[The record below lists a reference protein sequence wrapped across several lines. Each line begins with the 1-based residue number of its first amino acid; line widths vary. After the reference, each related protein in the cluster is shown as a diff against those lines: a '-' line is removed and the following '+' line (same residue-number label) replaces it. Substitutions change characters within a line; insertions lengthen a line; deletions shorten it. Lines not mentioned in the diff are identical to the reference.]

1 MGSKDDVR
9 LNKMGIAVMLHDP
22 EQLPPE
28 LRDKSQLFRLS
39 AGMKYV
45 LKQQAKVF
53 LEAIKDPL
61 LRKHFC
67 TCPDNSGQGIVVA
80 PSGKTEDYDLSP
92 YFKKALE
99 YMREVIKEDHPKG
112 KLTDVQAKDYVGQV
126 MRLAGRL
133 RGKQRSGKGL
143 LQPTLHADDK
153 ARLPREQRERLLN
166 SARQALQR
174 AYARYSNFRVGAA
187 VLTQQGEIFTGCNVE
202 NASYGLTICA
212 ERAAIFTAVQ
222 QTRAT
227 KLAIRAV
234 AVVNGDELPCAP
246 CGACRQVIFEFG
258 ENSVVIFRG
267 QQGYQQLSIT
277 DLLPESF
284 RLS

>member
-9 LNKMGIAVMLHDP
+9 LNKMVIEVMHDDP
-22 EQLPPE
+22 EKWPPKP
-28 LRDKSQLFRLS
+28 RDKSQLFRLS

-53 LEAIKDPL
+53 WEEIKDPL

-67 TCPDNSGQGIVVA
+67 TCTDNSGQGIVVA

-143 LQPTLHADDK
+143 LQPTLHPDAK
-153 ARLPREQRERLLN
+153 APLPPEHRHRLLN
-166 SARQALQR
+166 S
-174 AYARYSNFRVGAA
+174 
-187 VLTQQGEIFTGCNVE
+187 
-202 NASYGLTICA
+202 
-212 ERAAIFTAVQ
+212 
-222 QTRAT
+222 
-227 KLAIRAV
+227 
-234 AVVNGDELPCAP
+234 PP
-246 CGACRQVIFEFG
+246 
-258 ENSVVIFRG
+258 
-267 QQGYQQLSIT
+267 
-277 DLLPESF
+277 
-284 RLS
+284 